1 MQQCLGLGGRSS
13 SLWSFQ
19 VLCHPNVFPGLIQPG
34 KKWIFLQYF
43 TVNGIK
49 TLLRLSLNSAK
60 LPIGK
65 VICFSH
71 PGNIKVFF
79 SRSPQ
84 ESIPKKHDV
93 LPITQDDSKH
103 IFQDSNSE
111 ASPPIQH
118 ILSPTFLEASV
129 ATLQPVEWWEASPSR
144 KARKE
149 HWPPSDSWLGHESVA
164 PTIGCCGANCQPS
177 AITKT
182 TKTGETSLANKR
194 IQRRKDEEKIHHS
207 ALQSTSNHT
216 LTFLV

>member
-1 MQQCLGLGGRSS
+1 MPGTWRSQLK
-13 SLWSFQ
+13 SLE
-19 VLCHPNVFPGLIQPG
+19 FPGLMPSEC
-34 KKWIFLQYF
+34 
-43 TVNGIK
+43 V
-49 TLLRLSLNSAK
+49 
-60 LPIGK
+60 
-65 VICFSH
+65 
-71 PGNIKVFF
+71 
-79 SRSPQ
+79 SRSYTTLQ
-84 ESIPKKHDV
+84 KNESFYSILRWTALRHYWDFLWTQPSFRLEEWFAFLILETSRFFQQVTTREHSKKAWCASN

-129 ATLQPVEWWEASPSR
+129 ETLQPVEWWEASPSR

-149 HWPPSDSWLGHESVA
+149 HWPRSDSWLGHESVA

-182 TKTGETSLANKR
+182 TKTGETSLATKGFKEGKMKKNP
-194 IQRRKDEEKIHHS
+194 HS
-207 ALQSTSNHT
+207 ALQSTSNYI